1 MENELKSTF
10 RSYLKSLNE
19 EYENKKYNE
28 WAKSNAERLESIKN
42 DLIEKAKYGL
52 TRYEF
57 DFITFDEK
65 EVENY
70 KTFFKKLDLYVTT
83 HCSSKVDHRYM
94 LMISW

>member
-19 EYENKKYNE
+19 EYENKIYNE
-28 WAKSNAERLESIKN
+28 WVKSNAERLESIKN
-42 DLIEKAKYGL
+42 DLIEKAKCGL

-70 KTFFKKLDLYVTT
+70 KKFFKKLDLYVTT

>member
-28 WAKSNAERLESIKN
+28 WAESNAERLESIKN

-52 TRYEF
+52 TYYYF
-57 DFITFDEK
+57 QFITLDEK

-70 KTFFKKLDLYVTT
+70 KTFFKKLDLDVTT
-83 HCSSKVDHRYM
+83 RSSSKVDHRYT